1 MINFNEELKARIV
14 ETENIIYGYL
24 PSEEGNQKTVIEA
37 MNYSI
42 KAGGK
47 RIRPLLM
54 KETANLFGY
63 AGNEVNPFMAAM
75 EMIHTYSLVHDDLPA
90 MDNDEI
96 RRGLP
101 TTHIKY
107 GHAIGILAGDA
118 LLNYA
123 FELCANAIVE
133 SSNVERTAK
142 AFKILSE
149 KAGIYGM
156 IGGQTVDIEQTNKEN
171 DKDTLDFIYRLKTG
185 ALIEGAM
192 MAGAVIAGASDEEV
206 KKAGQ
211 IALAVGMAFQIKDDL
226 LDVESTTKELGK
238 PVLSDEKNVKTTY
251 VTLYGIEKSKEMVKS
266 YMNEAITILDGIKYK
281 NEFLKELLI
290 SLITRRN

>member
-206 KKAGQ
+206 EKVGQ